1 MNPQEALNR
10 RAQVEDFQRRHRTK
24 LVTMLFSDIVGST
37 KLKQILGDRGA
48 IDAIQA
54 HHALFREVLGS
65 FDDGEEI
72 STTGDGFFLV
82 FAKPSDAVKFSLLAQ
97 AGLRRMAEETGHPV
111 LDRIGIHVGEVWV
124 DEKAAPGK
132 SKDLYGIQVDTCARV
147 SSLGEADQVL
157 LTRFAF
163 DSARQVLKGDEL
175 ENLAPLSWLNHGP
188 YAMKGVEE
196 TVEVCEVG
204 ETGKAALTRPDDT
217 EKARRF
223 PSPESEPVLGWRPA
237 VDQPV
242 PGTSWV
248 LEKKLGE
255 GGFGEVWLGR
265 DKILKT
271 RHVFKFCFRADRVR
285 SLKREVTLFRL
296 LKERVGVHP
305 NIVGVEATYFDEPPF
320 YIVVEHVDGSDLRQW
335 CEAGGGIENV
345 PLSTRLEIAAQVA
358 DALKAAHESGVI
370 HRDVKPSNI
379 LVGGE
384 GGGGVRVHLT
394 DFGIGH
400 VISEEALAGITRG
413 GFTVTMM
420 DSGSRGGTRLYMAP
434 ELIAGSPASPQSDL
448 YSLGVVLYQLIV
460 GDLSRPL
467 ATDWSDDVADVS
479 LREDLRRCFARDPAK
494 RFATTGELAESLR
507 SLENRRA
514 LLAEKE
520 AAAGAQKRIALK
532 RRRMLIATAAVA
544 IVTLLAG
551 LIFYGWQQR
560 HRADGQGREIQ
571 RLVALLESANELAR
585 EGEHKLDELAQLTAQ
600 ADPTPEQ
607 QAKKQQLAE
616 DAHKLAAAAEEK
628 RREVSNSPLASSVN
642 GRGGSFTYSSS
653 EDFDRFARKLR
664 EASLASLEPRV
675 LTPTTSGSRGVAGRY
690 PWKTNIVTIVFS
702 VGQKLPGKNGIT
714 RRASAWNRD
723 WLKDFGGYDNPDP
736 GARKDFMPINFIP
749 KENPFYAALPYNDV
763 SGGHHKP
770 EARTVIPW
778 FAQAFERDGESVCH
792 NRWIAIRKGN
802 RVCYAQWSDCG
813 PFRTDHWEYV
823 FGNETPKPNLSR
835 GAGLDVSPAVRD
847 YLGLGAMDVTDWKFV
862 EVRDVPN
869 GPWAHTGT
877 NNTVAQLRGRN
888 TSAVVSGAPLPNT
901 PKPKSSIASDGPTV
915 ITRDS
920 ADATP
925 VPVSDKERLRLQME
939 KLENFQTPK
948 IR

>member
-1 MNPQEALNR
+1 MDAQEALSHR
-10 RAQVEDFQRRHRTK
+10 SQVEDFQRRHRTK

-65 FDDGEEI
+65 FDDGEVI
-72 STTGDGFFLV
+72 STTGDAFFLV

-97 AGLRRMAEETGHPV
+97 AGLRRLAEGNGHPV
-111 LDRIGIHVGEVWV
+111 FDRIGIHVGEVWV
-124 DEKAAPGK
+124 DETAAPGK
-132 SKDLYGIQVDTCARV
+132 GKDLYGIQVDACARV
-147 SSLGEADQVL
+147 SSLGGADQIL

-163 DSARQVLKGDEL
+163 DSARQVLKGDDL
-175 ENLAPLSWLNHGP
+175 DNLAPLSWLNHGP
-188 YAMKGVEE
+188 YTMKGVEE
-196 TVEVCEVG
+196 PIEVCEVG
-204 ETGKAALTRPDDT
+204 ETGKAALTRPIDT

-223 PSPESEPVLGWRPA
+223 ISRDSEPVLGWRPA

-345 PLSTRLEIAAQVA
+345 ALATRLEIAAQVA

-420 DSGSRGGTRLYMAP
+420 DSGSHGGTRLYMAP

-467 ATDWSDDVADVS
+467 ATDWSDDVPDAS
-479 LREDLRRCFARDPAK
+479 LREDLRRCFARDPLK

-514 LLAEKE
+514 QLAEKE
-520 AAAGAQKRIALK
+520 AAAEAQKRVVLK
-532 RRRMLIATAAVA
+532 RRRLLIATAVIAVA
-544 IVTLLAG
+544 ALLGGA
-551 LIFYGWQQR
+551 IFYSWQQG

-571 RLVALLESANELAR
+571 RLVALLESARELAQ
-585 EGEHKLDELAQLTAQ
+585 ESEQKLDELAQLTAQ

-607 QAKKQQLAE
+607 QARKQQLAE
-616 DAHKLAAAAEEK
+616 EARTLASAAEEK
-628 RREVSNSPLASSVN
+628 RREVSNSSLASNPGVYRSA
-642 GRGGSFTYSSS
+642 
-653 EDFDRFARKLR
+653 EDFDKFARKLR
-664 EASLASLEPRV
+664 ESALSQAEPRV
-675 LTPTTSGSRGVAGRY
+675 FVPTTSSYRSVSGRY
-690 PWKTNIVTIVFS
+690 PWKASIVALVFS
-702 VGQKLPGKNGIT
+702 VGEKLPGKNGIT

-723 WLKDFGGYDNPDP
+723 WLKDFGGYDNPAPD
-736 GARKDFMPINFIP
+736 ARKDFMPVNFIP
-749 KENPFYAALPYNDV
+749 KENPFYVALPYNDV

-770 EARTVIPW
+770 EARNVIPW

-792 NRWIAIRKGN
+792 NRWLAVRKGS

-813 PFRTDHWEYV
+813 PFHTDHWEYV

-835 GAGLDVSPAVRD
+835 GAGIDVSPSVRD
-847 YLGLGAMDVTDWKFV
+847 YLGMGAMDVVDWKFV
-862 EVRDVPN
+862 EARDVPT
-869 GPWAHTGT
+869 GPWARIGS
-877 NNTVAQLRGRN
+877 NNNVAQRFQRG
-888 TSAVVSGAPLPNT
+888 TSAT
-901 PKPKSSIASDGPTV
+901 
-915 ITRDS
+915 
-920 ADATP
+920 ADPSPA
-925 VPVSDKERLRLQME
+925 PVSDKERLRLQMQ
-939 KLENFQTPK
+939 KLENFPTVKQ
-948 IR
+948 R